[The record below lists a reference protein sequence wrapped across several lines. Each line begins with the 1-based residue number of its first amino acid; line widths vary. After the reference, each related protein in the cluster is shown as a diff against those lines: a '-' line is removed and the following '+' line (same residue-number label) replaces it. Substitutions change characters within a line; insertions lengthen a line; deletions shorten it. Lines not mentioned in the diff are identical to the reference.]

1 MQRPN
6 INNDPYMKKLTR
18 NNQQKTID
26 KIRSGQ
32 EVPNAPEGSWDVL
45 DGGKHTPHM
54 SPACKAMCDKKNK
67 EIAMLKQM
75 CKDKDKRIMQLT
87 TALRMTRAVLKNAK
101 RKTRPSAPPPP
112 VPTTP
117 KTVHRY
123 KKVAHGR
130 FVRDVPPLPTS
141 KPPVMQM
148 TVEDMERKWQE
159 VKHGTKQPTYTPAPK
174 KPACRRKP
182 RY

>member
-6 INNDPYMKKLTR
+6 INDDPYMKKITKRQDPMEKLM
-18 NNQQKTID
+18 
-26 KIRSGQ
+26 SGRQ
-32 EVPNAPEGSWDVL
+32 VPNAPEGSWDIM

-54 SPACKAMCDKKNK
+54 SPACKAMCDKKDK
-67 EIAMLKQM
+67 EIVMLKQM
-75 CKDKDKRIMQLT
+75 CKDKDKRILQLT

-101 RKTRPSAPPPP
+101 RKMRPSAPAPP

-174 KPACRRKP
+174 KPLCRRKH

>member
-18 NNQQKTID
+18 NNQQKTMD
-26 KIRSGQ
+26 KVRSGR
-32 EVPNAPEGSWDVL
+32 EVPNAPEGSWDIL
-45 DGGKHTPHM
+45 DGGKHKKPH
-54 SPACKAMCDKKNK
+54 CGMCAKRDK
-67 EIAMLKQM
+67 EIVMLKQM
-75 CKDKDKRIMQLT
+75 CKDKDKRILQLT

-101 RKTRPSAPPPP
+101 RKMRPSAPPPP
-112 VPTTP
+112 IPTTP

-130 FVRDVPPLPTS
+130 FARDVPPLPSS
-141 KPPVMQM
+141 KPPTMQ
-148 TVEDMERKWQE
+148 TKVEELERKWE
-159 VKHGTKQPTYTPAPK
+159 EIKHGTKQPTYTPAPK
-174 KPACRRKP
+174 KPACRRKITP